1 MITVVNKYLEKMIEI
16 REAKTKSEIKEFVKF
31 PFKLYKDNKYW
42 VPSMIKEEVKGFD
55 KNNDI
60 FKTVD
65 VHFYLAYKNNK
76 IVGRVACCINWT
88 EVNDLHKPKV
98 RFGWLEM
105 IDDLTVTKALID
117 KVIEFGKS
125 KNMEYI
131 EGPMGFSNM
140 DKAGMLTKGFDY
152 VATMIGLYN
161 HEYYPKHMEQLGFT
175 PEAEWLE
182 YKLNLELYDKEKINK
197 MSKIVRER
205 YKVKVLDF
213 KSNDELM
220 PYVDEMFALLNKT
233 YADLQSFV
241 PIEPF
246 QVEHY
251 KKKYLKF
258 IHPDYI
264 SCIMDED
271 NKMIAFAITMPSF
284 SRAFQK
290 ANGKLF
296 PFGFWHLLQAVKKNS
311 YAEFYLIGVDP
322 EYRNKGVTAVIFEE
336 IYKCFSK
343 HNITFVETNPLL
355 IENNKIQQLWKQLN
369 PEIHKER
376 KTYRLDL

>member
-1 MITVVNKYLEKMIEI
+1 MIEI
-16 REAKTKSEIKEFVKF
+16 REAKTNQEIKEFVKF

-42 VPSMIKEEVKGFD
+42 VPSMIKEEIKSFD
-55 KNNDI
+55 RNNDI

-65 VHFYLAYKNNK
+65 VHFYLAYKNNE

-88 EVNDLHKPKV
+88 EVKDLHKPKV

-105 IDDLTVTKALID
+105 IDDIEVTKALINT
-117 KVIEFGKS
+117 VIAFGKS
-125 KNMEYI
+125 QKMEYI

-152 VATMIGLYN
+152 IATMIGLYN
-161 HEYYPKHMEQLGFT
+161 FEYYPQHMQQLGFK
-175 PEAEWLE
+175 PEAEWIE
-182 YKLNLELYDKEKINK
+182 YKLDISKFDKPKIDK
-197 MSKIVRER
+197 MSSLVKTR
-205 YKVKVLDF
+205 YNVKVLEF
-213 KSNDELM
+213 KTIKELM

-251 KKKYLKF
+251 KKKYLQF

-264 SCIMDED
+264 SCIMDEN

-296 PFGFWHLLQAVKKNS
+296 PFGFWHLLQAIKKNS
-311 YAEFYLIGVDP
+311 HAEFYLIGVDP
-322 EYRNKGVTAVIFEE
+322 EFRNKGVTAIIFEE

-355 IENNKIQQLWKQLN
+355 VENNKIQQLWKQLD

-376 KTYRLDL
+376 KTYRLDIQ